1 MKLLLVEGVVERA
14 TSTAPLCFGQVAPP
28 RFFLQSGSLNFIVI
42 CKLLKVFQ
50 MEKVEKFVSFNLWV
64 CSRFAEESSSVIVAP
79 VVGDGSG
86 PNGYDSFFFG
96 LGVAVFT

>member
-1 MKLLLVEGVVERA
+1 
-14 TSTAPLCFGQVAPP
+14 
-28 RFFLQSGSLNFIVI
+28 
-42 CKLLKVFQ
+42 